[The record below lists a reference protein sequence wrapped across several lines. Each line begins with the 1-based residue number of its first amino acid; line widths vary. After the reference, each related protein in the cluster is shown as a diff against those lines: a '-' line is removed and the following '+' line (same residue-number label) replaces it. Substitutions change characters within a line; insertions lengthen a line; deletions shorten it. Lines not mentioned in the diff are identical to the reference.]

1 MKPLLSILLLSGA
14 LLGAIP
20 AHAIKT
26 ASSFDVSYGLAQ
38 LTVDALDSSGKLAES
53 RGLNSSTGFQI
64 DYNVALFDY
73 RTVATVSFLQF
84 QTSNLGNV
92 PLSRMALGASYH
104 FFRVNGQRVI
114 MDTDVESKIWG
125 VSPAL
130 EVTLGVNKLSI
141 NDTANFQFT
150 SSLIDLTPRIL
161 VEVPLTSNI
170 LLMLRAGYFLTLMSG
185 TAPYKIDLSGMVLNA
200 GIKLTTF

>member
-1 MKPLLSILLLSGA
+1 MTSLCRSLLLSIA
-14 LLGAIP
+14 LFGIP
-20 AHAIKT
+20 RAHAIKT
-26 ASSFDVSYGLAQ
+26 ASSFDISYGMAQ
-38 LTVDALDSSGKLAES
+38 LNVEALDANGNLAES

-64 DYNVALFDY
+64 DYNVAMFDY
-73 RTVATVSFLQF
+73 RTVATLSFMQF
-84 QTSNLGNV
+84 QTSNIGDV
-92 PLSRMALGASYH
+92 PLSRLALGASYH

-130 EVTLGVNKLSI
+130 EITLGVNKLSI
-141 NDTANFQFT
+141 NDSVNFQFT

-161 VEVPLTSNI
+161 VEVPVTSNI
-170 LLMLRAGYFLTLMSG
+170 LLMLRAGYFMTLLSG
-185 TAPYKIDLSGMVLNA
+185 NIPYEINLSGMVLNA

>member
-1 MKPLLSILLLSGA
+1 VKRPLLLIVMSLLAMPSA
-14 LLGAIP
+14 W
-20 AHAIKT
+20 AIKT
-26 ASSFDVSYGLAQ
+26 ASSFDASYSLAS
-38 LTVDALDSSGKLAES
+38 LTINAFDSSGVLAES
-53 RGLNSSTGFQI
+53 RGLNSKTGFQI
-64 DYNVALFDY
+64 DYNVAMFDY
-73 RTVATVSFLQF
+73 RTVATLSFTQY
-84 QTSNLGNV
+84 QSSNIGDV

-130 EVTLGVNKLSI
+130 EVTFGINKLSV
-141 NDTANFQFT
+141 NDSASFQFT
-150 SSLIDLTPRIL
+150 SSLIDMTPRFL
-161 VEVPLTSNI
+161 VEIPVTSNV

-185 TAPYKIDLSGMVLNA
+185 SVPYKISLSGLLVNA

>member
-1 MKPLLSILLLSGA
+1 MISLLRVLICLSA
-14 LLGAIP
+14 LFGLP
-20 AHAIKT
+20 KAHAIKT
-26 ASSFDVSYGLAQ
+26 ASSFDVSYGMAQ
-38 LTVDALDSSGKLAES
+38 LDVEAFDSSGALAES

-73 RTVATVSFLQF
+73 RTVATLSFMQF
-84 QTSNLGNV
+84 QTSNIGDV
-92 PLSRMALGASYH
+92 PLSRLALGASYH

-141 NDTANFQFT
+141 NDSVNFQFT

-161 VEVPLTSNI
+161 VEVPITSNI
-170 LLMLRAGYFLTLMSG
+170 LLMLRGGYFLTLLSG
-185 TAPYKIDLSGMVLNA
+185 SVPYKINLSGMVLNA

>member
-1 MKPLLSILLLSGA
+1 
-14 LLGAIP
+14 
-20 AHAIKT
+20 
-26 ASSFDVSYGLAQ
+26 
-38 LTVDALDSSGKLAES
+38 
-53 RGLNSSTGFQI
+53 
-64 DYNVALFDY
+64 
-73 RTVATVSFLQF
+73 
-84 QTSNLGNV
+84 
-92 PLSRMALGASYH
+92 
-104 FFRVNGQRVI
+104 

>member
-1 MKPLLSILLLSGA
+1 MKSLLRTLLLSGA
-14 LLGAIP
+14 LLGTSS

-38 LTVDALDSSGKLAES
+38 LTVDAFDSSGALAES

-141 NDTANFQFT
+141 NDSKNFQFT

-161 VEVPLTSNI
+161 VEVPLTSNV

-185 TAPYKIDLSGMVLNA
+185 TSPYKINLSGLVLNA

>member
-1 MKPLLSILLLSGA
+1 VTAPSRA
-14 LLGAIP
+14 LIFLALIFGVP
-20 AHAIKT
+20 NAHAIKT
-26 ASSFDVSYGLAQ
+26 ASSFDVSYGMAQ
-38 LTVDALDSSGKLAES
+38 LTVDALDSNGNLAET

-73 RTVATVSFLQF
+73 RTVATLSFMQF
-84 QTSNLGNV
+84 QTSNVGDV
-92 PLSRMALGASYH
+92 PLSRLALGASYH

-141 NDTANFQFT
+141 NDSVNFQFT

-161 VEVPLTSNI
+161 VEVPITSNI
-170 LLMLRAGYFLTLMSG
+170 LLMLRGGYFLTLMSG
-185 TAPYKIDLSGMVLNA
+185 SIPYKINLSGMVLNA

>member
-1 MKPLLSILLLSGA
+1 MTSLLRLLLLSGFLFA
-14 LLGAIP
+14 TIP

-26 ASSFDVSYGLAQ
+26 ASSFDVSYGMAQ
-38 LTVDALDSSGKLAES
+38 LTVDAYDSSGNLAES

-64 DYNVALFDY
+64 DYNVAMFDY
-73 RTVATVSFLQF
+73 RTVATLSFLQF
-84 QTSNLGNV
+84 QTSNIGNA
-92 PLSRMALGASYH
+92 PLSRLALGASYH

-141 NDTANFQFT
+141 NDSANFQFT
-150 SSLIDLTPRIL
+150 SSLIDLTPRLL
-161 VEVPLTSNI
+161 VEVPVTSNL
-170 LLMLRAGYFLTLMSG
+170 LLMLRVGYFMTLMSG
-185 TAPYKIDLSGMVLNA
+185 SVPYEIKLSGLVVNA

>member
-1 MKPLLSILLLSGA
+1 MTSSLRLLLLSGFLFA
-14 LLGAIP
+14 TNP

-26 ASSFDVSYGLAQ
+26 ASSFDVSYGMAQ
-38 LTVDALDSSGKLAES
+38 LTVDAYDSSGNLAES

-64 DYNVALFDY
+64 DYNVAMFDY
-73 RTVATVSFLQF
+73 RTVATLSFLQF
-84 QTSNLGNV
+84 QTSNIGNA
-92 PLSRMALGASYH
+92 PLSRLALGASYH

-141 NDTANFQFT
+141 NDSANFQFT
-150 SSLIDLTPRIL
+150 SSLIDLTPRLL
-161 VEVPLTSNI
+161 VEVPVTSNL
-170 LLMLRAGYFLTLMSG
+170 LLMLRVGYFMTLMSG
-185 TAPYKIDLSGMVLNA
+185 SVPYEIKLSGLVVNA

>member
-1 MKPLLSILLLSGA
+1 VKSLLRTLLLSGA
-14 LLGAIP
+14 LLGTSS

-38 LTVDALDSSGKLAES
+38 LTVDAFDSSGALAES

-141 NDTANFQFT
+141 NDSKNFQFT

-161 VEVPLTSNI
+161 VEVPLTSNV

-185 TAPYKIDLSGMVLNA
+185 TSPYKINLSGLVLNA

>member
-1 MKPLLSILLLSGA
+1 M
-14 LLGAIP
+14 
-20 AHAIKT
+20 
-26 ASSFDVSYGLAQ
+26 AQ
-38 LTVDALDSSGKLAES
+38 LTIEAMEAGASSPIS

-64 DYNVALFDY
+64 DYNVAMFDY
-73 RTVATVSFLQF
+73 RTVATLSFMQF
-84 QTSNLGNV
+84 QSSNLGDV
-92 PLSRMALGASYH
+92 PLSRLAIGASYH

-125 VSPAL
+125 VSPAI

-141 NDTANFQFT
+141 NDSENFQFT

-161 VEVPLTSNI
+161 VEIPVSSNI
-170 LLMLRAGYFLTLMSG
+170 LLMLRGGYYLTLMSG
-185 TAPYKIDLSGMVLNA
+185 TEPYRITLSGMVLNA